1 MDRTHSDDDPPSRR
15 DSQRQSFRRLLQ
27 SSFLRFIRAEAA
39 SGIILIITTVVALAL
54 ANSPLRQRFASLW
67 SMEIELRAYR
77 VALALPLRDW
87 INDGLMAVFFLIVG
101 MEIKRELIQGELASL
116 KKAALPVVAA
126 VGGMLVPALIFLSF
140 TYGTPQSRGFGIPT
154 ATDIAFTVGV
164 MAILGRR
171 VPLGAKV
178 FVTALAIADDLG
190 AVVVI
195 AIFYSSH
202 AALIGLLPVL
212 GLTLI
217 LVGFNWLGVRR
228 LSVYL
233 IGGVLLWLAMHSAG
247 VHATLAG
254 IVLAMCIP
262 LTGRHGDRDFMVA
275 AEHAVNVYED
285 GLFGDVVDDPDQLRE
300 RRESAL
306 RALAEVI
313 AGMKSPLHRLEQH
326 LHPLVAFGIL
336 PLFALANAGV
346 ELPALSSSG
355 SSLWQQPV
363 TLGVFFG
370 LLVGKPLG
378 IFVFGFLAIKL
389 GLGAMPSRTTYR
401 VLLGSA
407 MLAGI
412 GFTMSI
418 FITGLAFRD
427 PALVTAA
434 KLGVLSGSLGS
445 ALLGVV
451 WLRLFSPQP
460 SDAVR
465 PPQ

>member
-39 SGIILIITTVVALAL
+39 SGIILIITTIVALAL

-285 GLFGDVVDDPDQLRE
+285 GLFGDAAVERDQLGE

-346 ELPALSSSG
+346 ELPALSSSD

>member
-1 MDRTHSDDDPPSRR
+1 
-15 DSQRQSFRRLLQ
+15 
-27 SSFLRFIRAEAA
+27 
-39 SGIILIITTVVALAL
+39 
-54 ANSPLRQRFASLW
+54 
-67 SMEIELRAYR
+67 
-77 VALALPLRDW
+77 
-87 INDGLMAVFFLIVG
+87 
-101 MEIKRELIQGELASL
+101 
-116 KKAALPVVAA
+116 
-126 VGGMLVPALIFLSF
+126 
-140 TYGTPQSRGFGIPT
+140 
-154 ATDIAFTVGV
+154 

-285 GLFGDVVDDPDQLRE
+285 GLFGDAAVERDQLGE

-326 LHPLVAFGIL
+326 LHRLVAFGIL

-346 ELPALSSSG
+346 ELPALSSRI
-355 SSLWQQPV
+355 
-363 TLGVFFG
+363 
-370 LLVGKPLG
+370 G
-378 IFVFGFLAIKL
+378 IQDF
-389 GLGAMPSRTTYR
+389 
-401 VLLGSA
+401 
-407 MLAGI
+407 
-412 GFTMSI
+412 
-418 FITGLAFRD
+418 
-427 PALVTAA
+427 
-434 KLGVLSGSLGS
+434 
-445 ALLGVV
+445 
-451 WLRLFSPQP
+451 
-460 SDAVR
+460 
-465 PPQ
+465 